1 MLLPKFIRKIL
12 AIFRGGVS
20 PVLITLSVG
29 LGLWFGLI
37 PGWSGFHTAILIAF
51 LLLNIHAGL
60 FLLSA
65 AIGKTLCFGAAP
77 VLFYIGVGV
86 HNYLFVLLHLLSSI
100 PVLGMTDFSR
110 YSVAG
115 AIVIGPIIGF
125 VCGLLLARFV
135 VGFRRKMVKLEER
148 SEQFKKWYSKRWV
161 YFLDRLL
168 IGKRTKDAKAL
179 FTKKSKIIRKAG
191 VVVAVFVL
199 AVAAATTT
207 LIKNDMIK
215 DYAART
221 MTRANGAEVN
231 MDSVDVSVLRAAVS
245 VLGIQV
251 TDAKKPQNN
260 QVSIGKIAADASLY
274 NLLLGKLVMDDVEFS
289 NVKFNEKRAVPGKVV
304 EDTKWEPPVFEPR
317 DFKLESSD
325 IEKLERYFKN
335 AKAAK
340 EWLQKVRKW
349 LPKPGI
355 KPRGLL
361 EEVPQKYLHYLR
373 ARAPTKPSPRILAK
387 KILLDKVQIPSQL
400 FGNSRVSFRNLS
412 DSAETAGLPV
422 TLEIKS
428 YDTQAS
434 LRAIVD
440 YASQEQ
446 TPPVSGTFDSF
457 DLEKIT
463 SNLSR
468 NSGLILESGT
478 ASGKFD
484 GKVTNELIDLTI
496 NVVVRDI
503 KAKSQGNGI
512 WGLDSKTAS
521 EAIEVLKNL
530 NATIRVVGPVS
541 QPRLAFDVKGLRE
554 ELKEALVK
562 ARKDRLAHE
571 IDKQIEK
578 KLDKKLGDKLPG
590 ELKDALK
597 KSGGFLDGLG
607 GIRKKKDDKKQE

>member
-1 MLLPKFIRKIL
+1 MILPRFIRKIL

-20 PVLITLSVG
+20 PVLITLSVA
-29 LGLWFGLI
+29 LGLCFGLI
-37 PGWSGFHTAILIAF
+37 PGWSGFHTAILIVF

-60 FLLSA
+60 FFLSA

-86 HNYLFVLLHLLSSI
+86 HNYLFVLLRLLSSV

-115 AIVIGPIIGF
+115 AVVIGPIIGF
-125 VCGLLLARFV
+125 VCGLLLARSV
-135 VGFRRKMVKLEER
+135 IGFRRKFLKFEER
-148 SEQFKKWYSKRWV
+148 SERFQKWYSKRWV

-191 VVVAVFVL
+191 VVVAVSVL
-199 AVAAATTT
+199 AVAAAATT
-207 LIKNDMIK
+207 LIKDDMIK

-221 MTRANGAEVN
+221 TTRANGAEVN
-231 MDSVDVSVLRAAVS
+231 LDTVELSVFTGAVS
-245 VLGIQV
+245 VSGIQV

-304 EDTKWEPPVFEPR
+304 EDTKWKPPVFDPR
-317 DFKLESSD
+317 DFKLEPSD
-325 IEKLERYFKN
+325 IEKLERYFKD

-340 EWLQKVRKW
+340 EWLQRVRKW
-349 LPKPGI
+349 LPKPRT

-373 ARAPTKPSPRILAK
+373 ARAATPPSPRILAK

-400 FGNSRVSFRNLS
+400 FGNSRVSFRNVS

-428 YDTQAS
+428 YDTPAS
-434 LRAIVD
+434 LRATVD

-446 TPPVSGTFDSF
+446 TPPVSGTFDGF
-457 DLEKIT
+457 DLKKIT

-478 ASGKFD
+478 ASGNFY
-484 GKVTNELIDLTI
+484 GKVTNESIDLTI

-512 WGLDSKTAS
+512 WGLDSKTTSQAL
-521 EAIEVLKNL
+521 EVLKNL
-530 NATIRVVGPVS
+530 NTTIRLLGPVS
-541 QPRLAFDVKGLRE
+541 EPRLAFDVKGLRE

-562 ARKDRLAHE
+562 AGKDRLAQE

-590 ELKDALK
+590 EIKDALK
-597 KSGGFLDGLG
+597 KSGGLLEGLG
-607 GIRKKKDDKKQE
+607 RIRQGKDDKKPE

>member
-1 MLLPKFIRKIL
+1 MILPRFIRKIL

-37 PGWSGFHTAILIAF
+37 PGWSGFHTAILIVF

-65 AIGKTLCFGAAP
+65 AIGKTLCFLIAP
-77 VLFYIGVGV
+77 VLFHIGVGV
-86 HNYLFVLLHLLSSI
+86 HNYLFALLRLLSSV

-115 AIVIGPIIGF
+115 AIVLGPIVGF
-125 VCGLLLARFV
+125 VCGLVLARFV
-135 VGFRRKMVKLEER
+135 IGFRRKMVKLEER
-148 SEQFKKWYSKRWV
+148 SEQFKKWYSNRWV
-161 YFLDRLL
+161 RLFDRLL
-168 IGKRTKDAKAL
+168 IGKRTKDAKSL
-179 FTKKSKIIRKAG
+179 FTAKTKIIRKAG

-199 AVAAATTT
+199 AVAAAATT

-215 DYAART
+215 DYAAKT

-231 MDSVDVSVLRAAVS
+231 LDTVELSVFTGVVSVSGV
-245 VLGIQV
+245 QV
-251 TDAKKPQNN
+251 TDAEKRQNN
-260 QVSIGKIAADASLY
+260 QVSIEKITSDASLY
-274 NLLLGKLVMDDVEFS
+274 NLLLGRLVMDSVEVS
-289 NVKFNEKRAVPGKVV
+289 NVKFNEKRAVQGKIV
-304 EDTKWEPPVFEPR
+304 EGTKWKPPVFDPR
-317 DFKLESSD
+317 DFKLEPSD
-325 IEKLERYFKN
+325 IKKLENYFKD
-335 AKAAK
+335 AKALK
-340 EWLQKVRKW
+340 QWLQKTHKWVLKRKRKMII
-349 LPKPGI
+349 PVGD
-355 KPRGLL
+355 
-361 EEVPQKYLHYLR
+361 VPQKYLHYLR
-373 ARAPTKPSPRILAK
+373 ARAATPPSPRILAK

-428 YDTQAS
+428 YDTPAS
-434 LRAIVD
+434 LRATVD

-446 TPPVSGTFDSF
+446 TPPVSGTFDGF
-457 DLEKIT
+457 DLKKIT

-484 GKVTNELIDLTI
+484 GNVTDELIDLTI

-512 WGLDSKTAS
+512 WGLDSKTTSQAL
-521 EAIEVLKNL
+521 EVLKNL

-562 ARKDRLAHE
+562 AGKDRLAHE

-578 KLDKKLGDKLPG
+578 ELDKKLGDKLPG

-607 GIRKKKDDKKQE
+607 GIRKKKDDKNQE